1 MKRLNLCGLERARAQ
16 WRPCAIKCHSF
27 GSTSARAGARSGKQ
41 TRKKAQPSNSSAARC
56 YLTWHTVLS
65 HLAHGL
71 GLLHIPGHRGCSCC
85 CLQGGSVPA
94 EGPGPVV
101 TEGRGIPRDIPGQGH
116 PRAGTLQGRDI
127 PGQAHP
133 MAESSLRVSQ
143 GHPSGLPCPGT
154 AWVRDRSVQGL
165 PQQQVWCLC
174 AKQGPHCPGATPL
187 QCPQPQ
193 GQLWQQL
200 WHCPG
205 RERGPGM
212 RKK

>member
-94 EGPGPVV
+94 KRPGPAV
-101 TEGRGIPRDIPGQGH
+101 TEGRDIPRDIPGQGH
-116 PRAGTLQGRDI
+116 PRAGTPQGRPI
-127 PGQAHP
+127 PWQN
-133 MAESSLRVSQ
+133 
-143 GHPSGLPCPGT
+143 HPSGYPRAIPQGCPALAQPGSGTEVPRACPSSRFGVCAQSRALTALVPLLSSVPSPRDSSGSSSGT
-154 AWVRDRSVQGL
+154 AQAEKEAR
-165 PQQQVWCLC
+165 
-174 AKQGPHCPGATPL
+174 A
-187 QCPQPQ
+187 
-193 GQLWQQL
+193 
-200 WHCPG
+200 
-205 RERGPGM
+205 
-212 RKK
+212 